1 MIKTLTLIALLIV
14 AVAFL
19 DAGVVLAQ
27 SSPPGLP
34 GSPDQV
40 PMAGAALLAAAG
52 IGYAA
57 WRLKRR

>member
-1 MIKTLTLIALLIV
+1 MMKTLTLIALLIV

-27 SSPPGLP
+27 TPPSLP
-34 GSPDQV
+34 DGPDQV

-52 IGYAA
+52 IGYGA